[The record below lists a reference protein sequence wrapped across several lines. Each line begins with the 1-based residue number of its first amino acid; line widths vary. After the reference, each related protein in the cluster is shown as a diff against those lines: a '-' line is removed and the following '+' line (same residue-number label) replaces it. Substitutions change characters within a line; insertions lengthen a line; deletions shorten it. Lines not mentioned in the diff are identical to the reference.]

1 MRKLSNRPLLILPKL
16 ALGVDFGTS
25 GVRIAVIDP
34 AGNTLIERGSSYP
47 GPFERP
53 DLWQEAFVGLMRSIP
68 LELRQQMEA
77 LALAGTSGTLL
88 LCHCDGR
95 LLEGA
100 LGQALPYHLAC
111 EQQVSQARR
120 LLGTSDHPAS
130 QASGSLARALQLLE
144 VSRRLA
150 PSSPLLI
157 RHQADWMMGWLLGN
171 WRWGEEGNNLRLGW
185 DLVNQRWL
193 GTLGSTPWASSLPE
207 IVASGTVLGTVPPS
221 VATTLGLSEHCRVVA
236 GTTDANAGV
245 LAAAPSDDEGITVLG
260 TTLVVKQTAPGPIQA
275 KGVSCHRLNGR
286 WLIGGAS
293 NTGAGI
299 LMRYFDPGQVDELS
313 RQMDVKVSGKLRL
326 RPLLSRGERFPLDDP
341 HLEPILE
348 PRPVSDAAF
357 LQALLEGITRIEQ
370 QGWQRLRELGA
381 PPIRRVIT
389 LGGGA
394 RNPRWR
400 QLRERMLGLPII
412 NRPELSPA
420 LGMARLAQARMESSV
435 LESAR

>member
-1 MRKLSNRPLLILPKL
+1 MPKP

-34 AGNTLIERGSSYP
+34 AGQPLIERGSSYP

-53 DLWQEAFVGLMRSIP
+53 EVWQAALVSLMSSIP
-68 LELRQQMEA
+68 LELRHQVGA
-77 LALAGTSGTLL
+77 VAIAGTSGTLL
-88 LCHCDGR
+88 LCHRDGR
-95 LLEGA
+95 LLEGP
-100 LGQALPYHLAC
+100 LSHALPYHLAC
-111 EQQVSQARR
+111 DEQVTQARQ
-120 LLGTSDHPAS
+120 LLGSSDHPAG
-130 QASGSLARALQLLE
+130 QASGSLARALRLLE
-144 VSRRLA
+144 GSRELT

-157 RHQADWMMGWLLGN
+157 RHQADWLMGWLLGT

-185 DLVNQRWL
+185 DLLHQRWL
-193 GTLGSTPWASSLPE
+193 GTLESTPWAASLPD
-207 IVASGTVLGTVPPS
+207 IVPSGTVLGRVSPV
-221 VATTLGLSEHCRVVA
+221 VAPTLGLPENCQVVA

-245 LAAAPSDDEGITVLG
+245 LAAAPLDEEGITVLG
-260 TTLVVKQTAPGPIQA
+260 TTLVVKQFAPEPIQA
-275 KGVSCHRLNGR
+275 HGVSCHRLNGR

-299 LMRYFDPGQVDELS
+299 LMRYFDPSQVEELS
-313 RQMDVKVSGKLRL
+313 RQLDVKVSGPLKL
-326 RPLLSRGERFPLDDP
+326 RPLLSRGERFPQDDP

-370 QGWQRLRELGA
+370 EGWQRLRDLGA

-400 QLRERMLGLPII
+400 QLRERMLGLPVL
-412 NRPELSPA
+412 NRPDLSA
-420 LGMARLAQARMESSV
+420 AQGMARLAQARME
-435 LESAR
+435 